1 MKKFTFAANHKTKK
15 TRKKCVSHRDF
26 LKHYK
31 RVANFCYSFHFF
43 FEKYTTLLAK
53 YSELDLSKF

>member
-1 MKKFTFAANHKTKK
+1 MAYPIGI
-15 TRKKCVSHRDF
+15 F

-43 FEKYTTLLAK
+43 FAKHTTLLAK
-53 YSELDLSKF
+53 YSVLRLA